1 MNHKRLS
8 SVAFGMLLCASL
20 CSTSLNAQD
29 AGKTE
34 TTQNPSAMVKNA
46 SSSSEQLTAAE
57 KKCSVSIC
65 FPCNGSA
72 GSSSARR

>member
-29 AGKTE
+29 VAQTE
-34 TTQNPSAMVKNA
+34 TTQNPSDTVKTA

-57 KKCSVSIC
+57 KKLLGKHMFSLQWISWER
-65 FPCNGSA
+65 
-72 GSSSARR
+72 SARR